1 MSTNRINISQPRH
14 YSSLDC
20 GHMTSGLAPI
30 HYSVTLVAVCG
41 VAASPLPVVLL
52 FSWEK
57 LPPPRPRHHELITA
71 AIFHIF
77 LFALPGGCSS
87 WLLGAVTVTIKISR
101 VKLSNMCGDP
111 GPHLGLDSLAQLDTR
126 AGVVTT
132 IVRVFRRRE

>member
-1 MSTNRINISQPRH
+1 MWTHDQWLGSHTLLGDAGRGVRRRCVTAAWSVIIF
-14 YSSLDC
+14 L
-20 GHMTSGLAPI
+20 GETAP
-30 HYSVTLVAVCG
+30 A
-41 VAASPLPVVLL
+41 
-52 FSWEK
+52 
-57 LPPPRPRHHELITA
+57 PPPAPRPARPRHHELITA

-87 WLLGAVTVTIKISR
+87 WLLVAVTVTIKISR

-132 IVRVFRRRE
+132 IVSLPQKRVNHRVL

>member
-1 MSTNRINISQPRH
+1 M
-14 YSSLDC
+14 
-20 GHMTSGLAPI
+20 API
-30 HYSVTLVAVCG
+30 NYSVTLVAVAAVCG

-57 LPPPRPRHHELITA
+57 LPPPRPQHSAPPRPRHHELITA

-77 LFALPGGCSS
+77 LFALPAGCSS

-111 GPHLGLDSLAQLDTR
+111 GPHLGLDTAWLSLAR
-126 AGVVTT
+126 GVVTT
-132 IVRVFRRRE
+132 IVSLPQKRVNHRVL